1 MSDEPNRLV
10 LEGTIGP
17 PTIAQTHRGGLA
29 ARAYLSVNG
38 PPAFTILIRA
48 ESEEAARLSDTPS
61 GATIRILGSLAWD
74 PATKRFAITVL
85 DLKQTAPPREFRAT
99 LRETIKDALPYS
111 T

>member
-1 MSDEPNRLV
+1 V
-10 LEGTIGP
+10 K
-17 PTIAQTHRGGLA
+17 
-29 ARAYLSVNG
+29 G

-48 ESEEAARLSDTPS
+48 DGEEAARLSDTPS

-99 LRETIKDALPYS
+99 LREAIKDALPY
-111 T
+111 TT